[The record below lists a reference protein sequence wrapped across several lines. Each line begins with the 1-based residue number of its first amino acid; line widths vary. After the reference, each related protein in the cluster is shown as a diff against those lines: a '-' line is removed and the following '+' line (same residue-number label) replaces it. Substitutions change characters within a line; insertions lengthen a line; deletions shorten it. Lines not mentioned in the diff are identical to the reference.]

1 MSKIDIDGT
10 PEKQGSTY
18 PAPYDAACKERRFRR
33 LGEAAGLTQLGAS
46 HVRLP
51 PGTWSSQ
58 RHWHALEDELVV
70 VLEGEV
76 VLVTDEGEQLLRAG
90 DCAAFKAGVRNGH
103 CVQNRS
109 DKDAVLLA
117 VSNRSDDD
125 WGEYSDIDLTFTR
138 GGPSGKPA
146 YLRKDGTPY
155 K

>member
-1 MSKIDIDGT
+1 MSKIDIDAI

-18 PAPYDAACKERRFRR
+18 PAPYDAACKARRLRR

-46 HVRLP
+46 HVLLP
-51 PGTWSSQ
+51 PGAWSSQ
-58 RHWHALEDELVV
+58 RHWHAGEDELVV
-70 VLEGEV
+70 VLQGEV
-76 VLVTDEGEQLLRAG
+76 VLVTDDGEQLLRAG

-103 CVQNRS
+103 CAQNRS

-117 VSNRSDDD
+117 VSNRSDED

-138 GGPSGKPA
+138 GGSSGKPR